1 MRGGHDGRDTE
12 EGSDARY
19 YLLVTIVDGD
29 DDRYA
34 NKRVDGDAKERTR
47 DKGGRG
53 TGSLFFVRENRDRG
67 GYIRCI
73 EQQGLTAFN

>member
-1 MRGGHDGRDTE
+1 MRKV
-12 EGSDARY
+12 
-19 YLLVTIVDGD
+19 LFTIVDSD

-34 NKRVDGDAKERTR
+34 NKRVDEGAKKHRR
-47 DKGGRG
+47 GKGMR
-53 TGSLFFVRENRDRG
+53 SLFFVRENHDRG

>member
-1 MRGGHDGRDTE
+1 MNN
-12 EGSDARY
+12 ARY
-19 YLLVTIVDGD
+19 YLLVTIVDSD

-34 NKRVDGDAKERTR
+34 DERVDGDAKKQKRVKGTR
-47 DKGGRG
+47 
-53 TGSLFFVRENRDRG
+53 SLFFVRGNHDRG